1 MFLGH
6 VAVGLAAKRAAPTTS
21 LAVLV
26 LAAQLADTVWPV
38 LVGLGVEQVAID
50 PGNTRVTPLNFIS
63 YPYSHSLLMMV
74 LWAIAFASCFG
85 LSRGQRTVSILAA
98 LVVSHWLLDVVTH
111 RPDMPFTPT
120 GPKFGLGLWNSIA
133 GTFIVELPMYAV
145 GVWMY
150 VSATRPRDRIGTW
163 AFGSLA
169 AFLVVVYLANI
180 FGPPPPSVAAV
191 WVGALVGMS
200 VLTLW
205 AWWADRHR
213 VHRASPTT

>member
-6 VAVGLAAKRAAPTTS
+6 VALGLAAKRAAPTTS
-21 LAVLV
+21 LGVLV

-38 LVGLGVEQVAID
+38 FVALGVEQVAVD

-63 YPYSHSLLMMV
+63 YPYSHSLLTMA
-74 LWAIAFASCFG
+74 LWAIAFATFFG
-85 LSRGQRTVSILAA
+85 VSRGQRTVTVLAA

-111 RPDMPFTPT
+111 RPDMPVTLT

-133 GTFIVELPMYAV
+133 GTMIVELPMYAA
-145 GVWMY
+145 GIWMY

-163 AFGSLA
+163 AFGALA

-180 FGPPPPSVAAV
+180 FGPTPPSVDAV
-191 WVGALVGMS
+191 WVGALVGAV
-200 VLTLW
+200 VLTAW

-213 VHRASPTT
+213 VSKEASAT